1 MATVIV
7 RGFRIRTLVILLS
20 LAAVAGR
27 GLAAPASPPPATLQL
42 LDYVY
47 TCVIDS
53 LDARNDEHWHAG
65 EYAEHVRIAR
75 LIAEICPD
83 CEDVYANDSWLMESL
98 ERHDE
103 GVAFLKL
110 GISRNPESCDL
121 HFELT
126 QFLFRHKRY
135 AEALP
140 YAEAGVRLNCS
151 WHSWH
156 LLAHVYERL
165 GRHQDAINT
174 WKKTI
179 EKWPDDEPAKA
190 NLKRLME

>member
-1 MATVIV
+1 MG
-7 RGFRIRTLVILLS
+7 RDRRIRISLVFVTL
-20 LAAVAGR
+20 LAAASR
-27 GLAAPASPPPATLQL
+27 SLCAPAHSPPPDTLRL
-42 LDYVY
+42 MDYVY
-47 TCVIDS
+47 ARVIDR

-83 CEDVYANDSWLMESL
+83 CEDVYADDSWLMESL

-103 GVAFLKL
+103 AIAFMKL

-121 HFELT
+121 RFELT

-140 YAEAGVRLNCS
+140 YGEAGVRLDCS

-165 GRHQDAINT
+165 GRREDAINT

-179 EKWPDDEPAKA
+179 EKWPDDGAAKE
-190 NLKRLME
+190 NLKRLTK